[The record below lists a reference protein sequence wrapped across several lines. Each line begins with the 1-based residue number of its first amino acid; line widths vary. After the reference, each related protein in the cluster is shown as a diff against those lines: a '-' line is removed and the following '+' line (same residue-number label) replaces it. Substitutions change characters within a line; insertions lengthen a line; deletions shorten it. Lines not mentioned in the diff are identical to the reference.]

1 MKPNVSELVQMASY
15 CLNNNLILSGKSSVA
30 RTVSV
35 IVSNRI
41 DKSSQEVEES
51 DVRILANA
59 VHSVMCGTNSSSSG
73 NRAGSSSSNSS
84 GGAAV
89 RSVFGKHVLVSMGAR
104 GLLWVGPSKIMSTGS
119 AALNRSS
126 GIVVDEQMARASCQ
140 LPAVPIPQ
148 GQKILHTN
156 GAGDALCGG
165 VISEI
170 VTRMN
175 LFDIKQRDI
184 VKDSKVPSSPP
195 LLPDMDCLVQGMKN
209 AQRWLTSKRE

>member
-1 MKPNVSELVQMASY
+1 MKPNISELIQMASY

-41 DKSSQEVEES
+41 DKTAADVDVS

-59 VHSVMCGTNSSSSG
+59 VHSVMCGNTTKP
-73 NRAGSSSSNSS
+73 AAP
-84 GGAAV
+84 GGK
-89 RSVFGKHVLVSMGAR
+89 SVFGKHILVSMGAR
-104 GLLWVGPSKIMSTGS
+104 GVLWVGPSKIMSLGS
-119 AALNRSS
+119 ASLNKNS
-126 GIVVDEQMARASCQ
+126 GIVVDEQMARANCQ
-140 LPAVPIPQ
+140 LSAMPIPE
-148 GQKILHTN
+148 GQKIVHTN

-175 LFDIKQRDI
+175 LFDIKQRDV
-184 VKDSKVPSSPP
+184 VKDSKVPATPP
-195 LLPDMDCLVQGMKN
+195 LLPDMDCIMQGMKN
-209 AQRWLTSKRE
+209 AQKWLTMKRD